1 MPVLSQHLLW
11 SKTPFAKGGAPPSE
25 LTGEQ
30 SWALSLRRAVSPSVL
45 PLSAP
50 SLSLLWLWS
59 PRVVSARVPELQP
72 KFMSLMSF
80 CAVQSLGNI
89 RAQISRM
96 SQTSPEGTGI
106 WKGTAQCSPWWKWK
120 IPKFLTGATQ
130 KAPSYFHPYCSHRT
144 TRQQSIKSA
153 IKTGS
158 APRTKITFALHR
170 EGSLKEEWSV
180 LVTPGQQQ
188 SPAIKAKQSK
198 MKCWRNPAWAQL
210 H

>member
-1 MPVLSQHLLW
+1 MSFLTSNQPPFISSHSINSTAVSTGLSECRHVFAGVQSTLIFLTLPPHINPTPLMSVLSQHLLW
-11 SKTPFAKGGAPPSE
+11 SKTPFAKAGAPPSE
-25 LTGEQ
+25 LTGKQ

-59 PRVVSARVPELQP
+59 PRVVSGRAPELQP

-106 WKGTAQCSPWWKWK
+106 WKGTAQCSP
-120 IPKFLTGATQ
+120 
-130 KAPSYFHPYCSHRT
+130 
-144 TRQQSIKSA
+144 
-153 IKTGS
+153 
-158 APRTKITFALHR
+158 
-170 EGSLKEEWSV
+170 
-180 LVTPGQQQ
+180 
-188 SPAIKAKQSK
+188 
-198 MKCWRNPAWAQL
+198 
-210 H
+210 